1 MDWDDAKYLLAV
13 ARAGQMLGAARRLG
27 VNQATLGRRITSLE
41 ESLGVRL
48 VDRKTTGTT
57 LTDEGRA
64 LLPRLER
71 IEAEFLAAQSEMTG
85 EGAEVSGTVRL
96 GAPDG
101 FGVGFLAPRL
111 AEFQDRY
118 PAVQLQLVPVPRVFS
133 LSQREA
139 DLAVMVGRPERGRLK
154 ARKLTEYTLG
164 LYASKA
170 YLDRYGMP
178 EDVEALADHRLVG
191 YVDDLIPTPQFNY
204 AREIFGARRP
214 DLEISSATGQ
224 FEAVRA
230 GAGIGILHDFMMR
243 DGDPIHIL
251 PEISISRSYW
261 IAWHPT
267 VDGTPR
273 ARALIDF
280 LVDIVARARGLLVRA
295 AGDGA

>member
-1 MDWDDAKYLLAV
+1 MNWDDAKYLLAV
-13 ARAGQMLGAARRLG
+13 ARAEQMLGAARRLG

-71 IEAEFLAAQSEMTG
+71 IEAEFLAAQSEVAG
-85 EGAEVSGTVRL
+85 GGAEVAGTVRL

-111 AEFQDRY
+111 PAFQSLY

-154 ARKLTEYTLG
+154 ARKLTDYTLG
-164 LYASKA
+164 LYAAKA
-170 YLDRYGMP
+170 YLERYGVP
-178 EDVEALADHRLVG
+178 ADVEALAGHRLVG

-214 DLEISSATGQ
+214 DLEISSSMGQ

-230 GAGIGILHDFMMR
+230 GAGIGILHDFMMQDDR
-243 DGDPIHIL
+243 MVRIL
-251 PEISISRSYW
+251 PDVSITRTYW

-273 ARALIDF
+273 ARVLIDY
-280 LVDIVARARGLLVRA
+280 LVDIVARGRGILVRA
-295 AGDGA
+295 AGEGA